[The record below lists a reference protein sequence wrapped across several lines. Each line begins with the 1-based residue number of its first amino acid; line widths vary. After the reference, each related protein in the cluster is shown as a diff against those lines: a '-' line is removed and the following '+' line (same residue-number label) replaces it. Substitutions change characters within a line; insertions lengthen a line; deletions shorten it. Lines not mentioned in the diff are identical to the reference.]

1 MDIKI
6 LRKGQK
12 MDNKEE
18 LNKQVI
24 ILSLMLLFVI
34 IIAIFLNTRNFKNNN
49 SNINVQNNITS
60 TTNSINQDN
69 LTQEDKIKA
78 NLKGLLEE
86 SDKNDDLQEEMKD
99 KNETVVTTKNGE
111 TIIIKD

>member
-1 MDIKI
+1 MN
-6 LRKGQK
+6 
-12 MDNKEE
+12 NKEE
-18 LNKQVI
+18 LKKQVI

-34 IIAIFLNTRNFKNNN
+34 IIAIFLNTRDFKNNK
-49 SNINVQNNITS
+49 SNINVQNNMESITNG
-60 TTNSINQDN
+60 TNEEN

-86 SDKNDDLQEEMKD
+86 SDENDYLQEEI
-99 KNETVVTTKNGE
+99 KNESENVVTTKNGE

>member
-1 MDIKI
+1 MN
-6 LRKGQK
+6 
-12 MDNKEE
+12 NKEE
-18 LNKQVI
+18 MKKQVT

-34 IIAIFLNTRNFKNNN
+34 IIAIFLNTRDFKNNN
-49 SNINVQNNITS
+49 SNINIQNNMELITNG
-60 TTNSINQDN
+60 TNEDN
-69 LTQEDKIKA
+69 PKQEDKIKA

-86 SDKNDDLQEEMKD
+86 SDEDYLQEEMKD

>member
-1 MDIKI
+1 MN
-6 LRKGQK
+6 
-12 MDNKEE
+12 NKEE
-18 LNKQVI
+18 LKKQVI

-34 IIAIFLNTRNFKNNN
+34 IIAIFLNTRNFKKNN
-49 SNINVQNNITS
+49 SNINVQNNTESITNG
-60 TTNSINQDN
+60 TNEDN
-69 LTQEDKIKA
+69 LKQEDKIKA

-86 SDKNDDLQEEMKD
+86 SYEDYLQEEMKD

>member
-1 MDIKI
+1 MN
-6 LRKGQK
+6 
-12 MDNKEE
+12 NKEE
-18 LNKQVI
+18 LKKQVI

-34 IIAIFLNTRNFKNNN
+34 IIAIFLNTRDFKNNN
-49 SNINVQNNITS
+49 SNINVQNNTESITNG
-60 TTNSINQDN
+60 TNEDN
-69 LTQEDKIKA
+69 LKQEDKIKA

-86 SDKNDDLQEEMKD
+86 PDEDYLQEEMKD

>member
-1 MDIKI
+1 MN
-6 LRKGQK
+6 
-12 MDNKEE
+12 NKEE
-18 LNKQVI
+18 LKKQVI

-34 IIAIFLNTRNFKNNN
+34 IIAIFLNTRDFKNNN
-49 SNINVQNNITS
+49 SNINVQNNTESITNG
-60 TTNSINQDN
+60 TNEDN
-69 LTQEDKIKA
+69 LKQEDKIKA

-86 SDKNDDLQEEMKD
+86 SDEDYLQEEMKD

>member
-1 MDIKI
+1 MN
-6 LRKGQK
+6 
-12 MDNKEE
+12 NKEE
-18 LNKQVI
+18 LKKQVI

-34 IIAIFLNTRNFKNNN
+34 IIAIFLNTRDFKNNN
-49 SNINVQNNITS
+49 SNINVQNNMESITNG
-60 TTNSINQDN
+60 TNEEN
-69 LTQEDKIKA
+69 LTQEDKIKE

>member
-1 MDIKI
+1 MN
-6 LRKGQK
+6 
-12 MDNKEE
+12 NKEE
-18 LNKQVI
+18 LKKQVI

-34 IIAIFLNTRNFKNNN
+34 IIAIFLNTRNFKKNN
-49 SNINVQNNITS
+49 SNINVQNNTESIT
-60 TTNSINQDN
+60 NEDN
-69 LTQEDKIKA
+69 LKQEDKIKA

-86 SDKNDDLQEEMKD
+86 PDEDYLQEEMKD

>member
-1 MDIKI
+1 MN
-6 LRKGQK
+6 
-12 MDNKEE
+12 NKEE
-18 LNKQVI
+18 LKKQVI

-34 IIAIFLNTRNFKNNN
+34 IIAIFLNTRDFKNNN

-60 TTNSINQDN
+60 TTNSMNQDN

-86 SDKNDDLQEEMKD
+86 SDEDYLQEEMKD

>member
-1 MDIKI
+1 MN
-6 LRKGQK
+6 
-12 MDNKEE
+12 NKEE
-18 LNKQVI
+18 LKKQVI

-34 IIAIFLNTRNFKNNN
+34 IIAIFLNTRDFKNNN
-49 SNINVQNNITS
+49 SNINVQNNMESITNG
-60 TTNSINQDN
+60 TNEENP
-69 LTQEDKIKA
+69 TQEDKIKE

>member
-1 MDIKI
+1 MN
-6 LRKGQK
+6 
-12 MDNKEE
+12 NKEK
-18 LNKQVI
+18 LKKQVI

-34 IIAIFLNTRNFKNNN
+34 IIAIFLNTRNFKKNNG
-49 SNINVQNNITS
+49 NINVQNNTESITNG
-60 TTNSINQDN
+60 TNEDN
-69 LTQEDKIKA
+69 LKQEDKIKA

-86 SDKNDDLQEEMKD
+86 SYEDYLQEEMKD

>member
-1 MDIKI
+1 MN
-6 LRKGQK
+6 
-12 MDNKEE
+12 NKEE
-18 LNKQVI
+18 LKKQVI

-34 IIAIFLNTRNFKNNN
+34 IIAIFLNTRDFKNN
-49 SNINVQNNITS
+49 SNINVENNIES
-60 TTNSINQDN
+60 TTNKTNEDN
-69 LTQEDKIKA
+69 PKQEDKIKA

-86 SDKNDDLQEEMKD
+86 SDEDYLQEEMKD